1 MHKFTDRRSLQEWVA
16 QQKSQN
22 KSIGFVPTMGALHP
36 GHMSLIHQSKA
47 ENDWTVCSVFVNPTQ
62 FDNLE
67 DLEKYPR
74 DTAKDSQLLEENG
87 CDVVFF
93 PTIKDMYP
101 QSTSSEKFTFGGL
114 ENQME
119 GKFRQGHFDGVATI
133 VSRFFE
139 LVQPDKAYFGQKDFQ
154 QLRIIQEMV
163 KQKNYP
169 IEIVGMPIFRE
180 ESGLAMSSRNMRLT
194 PEFLKEAPI
203 IFSIL
208 NMVKYWKLDHSVTQT
223 IHLVEEKFRKTNLDL
238 EYFMLCDEKTLE
250 PVNSWDEAQHIRA
263 FVACYA
269 GEIRLIDN
277 MRIE

>member
-101 QSTSSEKFTFGGL
+101 QSTSSEKFTFDGL

-194 PEFLKEAPI
+194 PKFLKEAPI

-208 NMVKYWKLDHSVTQT
+208 NLVKDWKLDHSVTQT

>member
-101 QSTSSEKFTFGGL
+101 QSTSSEKFTFDGL

-163 KQKNYP
+163 RQKNYP

-208 NMVKYWKLDHSVTQT
+208 NLVKDWKLHHSVTQT

-250 PVNSWDEAQHIRA
+250 PVNSWDEAQNIRA